1 MILYLQIMIQAT
13 VVPLLLAV
21 AFLTLVERRVMGA
34 MQRRQ
39 GPNAWGLFGVLQP
52 FLDGLKLLLKEPILP
67 SSADQPLFQWAPIL
81 TFLTSQIAWAALPTS
96 TAGAVRD
103 QNLGTMYVLAVG
115 SLGVYGILLRG
126 WRSNSKYAF
135 QGCCRSVAQMI
146 SYEQPM
152 GLIVLCACMI
162 ANSLNW
168 SALVESQQNGIFLLP
183 LWPLALIWI
192 ICCLAEQ
199 NRAPFD
205 LPEAEAELVA
215 GYNVEYRSMGFAL
228 FFIREYRSMI
238 MMATVTRLL
247 FLGGTAAPM
256 NLFFQ
261 NWLPGSFWLRLKAT
275 SVVFIYI
282 WVRATLPRYKYSDL
296 MDLGW
301 KRLQPLTL
309 AGVVANAVVVF
320 NIQMLSN
327 LFVFDLVALPARFA
341 SSAGGLWFYRTKVH
355 QCFLRSKKPK
365 SASPYIFL
373 YFIYIFFISIKVQT
387 KNPYFIFYILYF
399 ILFMI

>member
-135 QGCCRSVAQMI
+135 LGCCRSVAQMI

-152 GLIVLCACMI
+152 GLIVLSACMI

-168 SALVESQQNGIFLLP
+168 SAQVQSQQNGIFFFP

-192 ICCLAEQ
+192 VCCLAEQ

-309 AGVVANAVVVF
+309 AGFVANAVIVF

-327 LFVFDLVALPARFA
+327 IHILF
-341 SSAGGLWFYRTKVH
+341 
-355 QCFLRSKKPK
+355 
-365 SASPYIFL
+365 
-373 YFIYIFFISIKVQT
+373 
-387 KNPYFIFYILYF
+387 FYILYIYIIK
-399 ILFMI
+399 IL